1 MSGCVV
7 VRGVVWCGSPFP
19 FSLLSFGLGVCVG
32 VLGGLGACVCVGL
45 GVLID
50 VAAPQ
55 RGDQVK
61 QVFYKK
67 DLAKTATIIVN

>member
-1 MSGCVV
+1 M
-7 VRGVVWCGSPFP
+7 CGR
-19 FSLLSFGLGVCVG
+19 VCG

-45 GVLID
+45 GVLVD

-61 QVFYKK
+61 QVNY
-67 DLAKTATIIVN
+67 DLAKTATN

>member
-1 MSGCVV
+1 M
-7 VRGVVWCGSPFP
+7 W
-19 FSLLSFGLGVCVG
+19 VCVG
-32 VLGGLGACVCVGL
+32 VLGGWVSGCVWVCWVGGSVGVCGCVGWVGQWVCVCVGL

-61 QVFYKK
+61 QVFMTW
-67 DLAKTATIIVN
+67 LRQQQRICL

>member
-1 MSGCVV
+1 LGLVTRDPYKSNILA
-7 VRGVVWCGSPFP
+7 WCD
-19 FSLLSFGLGVCVG
+19 V
-32 VLGGLGACVCVGL
+32 L
-45 GVLID
+45 GVLVD

-67 DLAKTATIIVN
+67 KTWPRQQQTNYSKLSKFVYFYQMDVLNI

>member
-1 MSGCVV
+1 M
-7 VRGVVWCGSPFP
+7 
-19 FSLLSFGLGVCVG
+19 CVG
-32 VLGGLGACVCVGL
+32 GLGGLGMCVCVGL

-61 QVFYKK
+61 QVFIKK
-67 DLAKTATIIVN
+67 DLAMTAKTNFIIVN